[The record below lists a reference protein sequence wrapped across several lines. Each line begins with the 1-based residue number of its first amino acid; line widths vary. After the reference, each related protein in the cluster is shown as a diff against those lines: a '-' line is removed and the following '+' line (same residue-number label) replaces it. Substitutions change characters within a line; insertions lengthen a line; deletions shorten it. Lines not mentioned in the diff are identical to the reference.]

1 MAHSSTQMEPAR
13 IQFIERTFADLR
25 TLAGNGLWNEL
36 ITWVH
41 QRLFIDG
48 AAISAVRAELTR
60 RIRRARV
67 IAITSGKG
75 GVGKTTISVN
85 LAVAFAN
92 LGLRVLL
99 FDADLGMANAHVFA
113 GITPQATLLDVI
125 DGRRRLHEVIQM
137 GPAGTHLICGASG
150 ILRMADLHAN
160 VREGLTSE
168 LLRVAAQFDLLLIDT
183 GAGIS
188 PAVMQFLSVADETIV
203 VSTPNVAATLD
214 AYGVIKVA
222 HESFFTARLHL
233 LVNFAE
239 DERQARAVQER
250 IAGCAARFLHCS
262 INGLGHLTRSA
273 AMEQANQC
281 RRPLLVDRPADENA
295 QRLSAIAT
303 ALIRTDLQQP
313 TTINS
318 AAA

>member
-1 MAHSSTQMEPAR
+1 MEPAR

-25 TLAGNGLWNEL
+25 ILAGNGLWNQL
-36 ITWVH
+36 IAWVH
-41 QRLFIDG
+41 QRLFVDG
-48 AAISAVRAELTR
+48 AAISAVRAELSR

-75 GVGKTTISVN
+75 GVGKTTVSVN
-85 LAVAFAN
+85 LAVAFAH

-113 GITPQATLLDVI
+113 GVTPQTTLLDVI
-125 DGRRRLHEVIQM
+125 DGRRRLDEVIQM
-137 GPAGTHLICGASG
+137 GPAGVRIICGASG

-168 LLRVAAQFDLLLIDT
+168 LLRVAADFDVLLIDT

-188 PAVMQFLSVADETIV
+188 PAVMQFISVADEAIV

-222 HESFFTARLHL
+222 HESFFTARMHL

-239 DERQARAVQER
+239 DERQARAVHDR
-250 IAGCAARFLHCS
+250 IAGCATRFLQCS
-262 INGLGHLTRSA
+262 INSLGYLTRAA

-295 QRLSAIAT
+295 ERLLSIAM
-303 ALIRTDLQQP
+303 ALNRTDLQRP
-313 TTINS
+313 TPVSS